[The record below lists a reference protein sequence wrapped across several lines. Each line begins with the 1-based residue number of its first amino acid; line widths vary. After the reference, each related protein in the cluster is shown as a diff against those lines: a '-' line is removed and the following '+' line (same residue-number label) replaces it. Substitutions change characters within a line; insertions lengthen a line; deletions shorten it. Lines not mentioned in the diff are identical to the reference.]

1 MKLVKK
7 YKELF
12 RDRRFLFS
20 LFVGIFMVV
29 LAAWLTTLAQ
39 DYANSV
45 SSNPVSDF
53 LLDRLPA
60 FPWPAFLVYFLSWGS
75 LVFALTLL
83 LIVSTKPEYFPSTLK
98 TLALLYMVRAFFISV
113 THLKLY
119 DGPAA
124 LDGYNALTASLADV
138 IYNSHDL
145 FFSGH
150 TALPFV
156 AALIFW
162 KHKAAR
168 YYFLITAILFATGVL
183 WAGAHYS
190 IDVFAAPFMG
200 YAIFAIAQRIFK
212 SDYQRLPT

>member
-1 MKLVKK
+1 
-7 YKELF
+7 
-12 RDRRFLFS
+12 
-20 LFVGIFMVV
+20 MVV
-29 LAAWLTTLAQ
+29 FAVWLTTLAQ
-39 DYANSV
+39 NYANSV
-45 SSNPVSDF
+45 PSNSVSDF
-53 LLDRLPA
+53 LLDNLPA

-75 LVFALTLL
+75 LLFALTLL
-83 LIVSTKPEYFPSTLK
+83 IIVFSKPEYFPATLK

-119 DGPAA
+119 GGPAV
-124 LDGYNALTASLADV
+124 LDGYNSLTASLASV

-156 AALIFW
+156 AALVFW
-162 KHKAAR
+162 NHRPAR
-168 YYFLITAILFATGVL
+168 YYFLIAAFLFAVGVL

-200 YAIFAIAQRIFK
+200 YAIFSAAKRIFK